1 MNLLRR
7 LSIKNK
13 LILIILI
20 VTFLAIGS
28 GFTFMI
34 LHNIHSLK
42 TDMVNS
48 IQSTVE
54 AISGHCAIPLQLNY
68 VDSAEKELKKLQ
80 PVPQIVGAILYDKNN
95 NIFAEYKKNAN
106 SNNTRRKKEDIFNC
120 PWHAS
125 GHLLTENFSF
135 LFKGKYLYAHRL
147 VTLEQ
152 ERLGCLCVRASTS
165 MLKQKIHNYLFTM
178 FIVMGALVLLSYL
191 LAYGLQTI
199 ISRPILKLADV
210 SKSISEK
217 QDYSVRVEWKSTD
230 EIGVLFDEFNHMLEQ
245 IQLREIE
252 RDKAEKKYRE
262 IFENAANGI
271 FQLSPQGRVLTAN
284 PAFARILGYN
294 SPQEVLQR
302 LTNVGEQLFVDSKKA
317 NEARNILEKKGFLRT
332 FEFEAYR
339 KDRSIIHLSQTAH
352 PVYDENQNLL
362 YFEGELEDI
371 TQKKRMEEL
380 KIAKDAAE
388 AASMAKSEFLANMS
402 HEIRTPMNAIL
413 GFSELLW
420 KEMTDQKHKDYL
432 KTITSSGQTLLSLID
447 DILDLSKI
455 EAGKMEIKYQPIS
468 PYSIFDDIKGI
479 FSQKMKQKGLD
490 FIMEIDPNLPDELL
504 LDEIRLR
511 QILFNLVGNAVK
523 FTHKGYIKLSVHKSF
538 TRNDQSKLKLIFTV
552 EDTGIGIPEDQQ
564 ALIFD
569 AFRQQDNQD
578 AFQYG
583 GTGLGLSITRRLVE
597 IMGGMISV
605 ESKWGKG
612 SIFRVEFPEVDVLS
626 IFPADDSYQALGT
639 LFTDFESIQF
649 HESLVLV
656 TDDVESNRRLMR
668 EFLQSLNIS
677 SLEAE
682 NGEQAVRY
690 AREYKP
696 HLVIMDIRMPVMNG
710 YEATRIIKEDNELK
724 HIPVVV
730 LTASAMKDQEKEI
743 KKAKCDGYLTKPIK
757 RGELIS
763 QLMRFLPYSDIEEKK
778 KVKETGAQEQ
788 EIVSREITAQL
799 PELLEIL
806 ENQYAEKWKWISDV
820 FVIGDIEAFAS
831 EIKNL
836 GSQYNLK
843 ILSDWGDRLFRE
855 IQSYDMEKAPDTLEY
870 FPELIKEIAALAGRK
885 KEKKA

>member
-13 LILIILI
+13 LIFIILI

-48 IQSTVE
+48 IQTTIE
-54 AISGHCAIPLQLNY
+54 AIGGHCAIPLQLKY
-68 VDSAEKELKKLQ
+68 IDSAGLELKKLQ
-80 PVPQIVGAILYDKNN
+80 PIPHIIEAILYDKDN
-95 NIFAEYKKNAN
+95 NIFAAYKKEAN
-106 SNNTRRKKEDIFNC
+106 TGSTGVEKENISSC
-120 PWHAS
+120 PRHSS
-125 GHLLTENFSF
+125 GHLSMEDFSF
-135 LFKGKYLYAHRL
+135 LFQGNYLYAHSP

-152 ERLGCLCVRASTS
+152 EKLGCLCVSASTG
-165 MLKQKIHNYLFTM
+165 MLKQKIRSYLFTM
-178 FIVMGALVLLSYL
+178 LIVMGVLVLLSCL

-210 SKSISEK
+210 SKRISEK
-217 QDYSVRVEWKSTD
+217 QDYSVRVERKGTD
-230 EIGVLFDEFNHMLEQ
+230 EIGVLFDEFNRMLEQ

-252 RDKAEKKYRE
+252 RDKAEKKYRK
-262 IFENAANGI
+262 IFENAVHGI

-284 PAFARILGYN
+284 PAFARILGYD
-294 SPQEVLQR
+294 SPAEVLQC
-302 LTNVGEQLFVDSKKA
+302 LTNVGEQLFVDSEKA
-317 NEARNILEKKGFLRT
+317 NEARDILEEKGFLRA

-339 KDRSIIHLSQTAH
+339 KDRSIIHLSQTTH

-371 TQKKRMEEL
+371 TQRKRMEEL

-388 AASMAKSEFLANMS
+388 AASLAKSEFLANMS

-413 GFSELLW
+413 GFSEVLG

-455 EAGKMEIKYQPIS
+455 EAGKMEINYQPIS
-468 PYSIFDDIKGI
+468 LYSIFDDIKGI
-479 FSQKMKQKGLD
+479 FSRKMKQKELD
-490 FIMEIDPNLPDELL
+490 FVMEIDPNLPDELL
-504 LDEIRLR
+504 SDEVRLR

-523 FTHKGYIKLSVHKSF
+523 FTHKGYVKLSVHKSF
-538 TRNDQSKLKLIFTV
+538 FNDDQSKLKLVFTV
-552 EDTGIGIPEDQQ
+552 EDTGIGIPGDQQ

-569 AFRQQDNQD
+569 AFRQQENQD

-597 IMGGMISV
+597 MMGGMISV

-612 SIFRVEFPEVDVLS
+612 SIFRVEFPDVGVPSLFPVDGS
-626 IFPADDSYQALGT
+626 FPALETPFVDL
-639 LFTDFESIQF
+639 ESIRF
-649 HESLVLV
+649 RESLVLV

-668 EFLQSLNIS
+668 EFLHSLNIS

-696 HLVIMDIRMPVMNG
+696 HLVIMDIRMPVMDG
-710 YEATRIIKEDNELK
+710 YEAARIIKGDDELK
-724 HIPVVV
+724 HIPVVA
-730 LTASAMKDQEKEI
+730 LTASAMKSQAKEI
-743 KKAKCDGYLTKPIK
+743 KKANCDGYLTKPVK
-757 RGELIS
+757 KNELIA
-763 QLMRFLPYSDIEEKK
+763 QLMRFLPYRVIEEKEK
-778 KVKETGAQEQ
+778 AVETGAREQ
-788 EIVSREITAQL
+788 EILTRETAARL
-799 PELLEIL
+799 PELLDIL
-806 ENQYAEKWKWISDV
+806 ENRYREKWKWVSDV
-820 FVIGDIEAFAS
+820 FVIGDIEVFAG

-836 GSQYNLK
+836 GSQYDLK
-843 ILSDWGDRLFRE
+843 LLTDWGDRLSRD
-855 IQSYDMEKAPDTLEY
+855 IQSYDMENAPVTLEY
-870 FPELIKEIAALAGRK
+870 FPELIKEIAALAGIKR
-885 KEKKA
+885 EER